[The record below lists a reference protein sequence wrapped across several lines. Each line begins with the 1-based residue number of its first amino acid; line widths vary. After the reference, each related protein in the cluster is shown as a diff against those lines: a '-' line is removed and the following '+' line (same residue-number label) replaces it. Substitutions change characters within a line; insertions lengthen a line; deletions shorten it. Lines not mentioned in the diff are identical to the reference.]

1 MGNTVG
7 KSRAWIIS
15 FFIGVIVLTYTAA
28 FNGLFTIYPYF
39 CGDDFARSLLMTMLL
54 ALGSMWIFLW
64 FLSLLT
70 EAARLLCI
78 PVAGWRFVSFRF
90 GQGGGRHALLDPPP
104 LVNGECPCV
113 CYLLCGGLCSL
124 LIGILLIAIS
134 FFTPIG
140 GFLRYFGFL
149 AFSFTW
155 WGLFPR
161 CFGGTGSD
169 GYWLLRIRN
178 DPKQSAVLRLLQKIT
193 VETNR
198 AETYGDFSEETVNA
212 LMEYECGNFSFGD
225 EVIPLYYRAHY
236 LFAQGD
242 RAGASAVY
250 RMIADSAAPDLLKGR
265 AYCELLYAAIFD
277 GTSKDEL
284 FVLYQRV
291 LDLRKSVKDNTSRR
305 RLMYAVRLVCEKN
318 EARAEEEYQA
328 LLRLCRTETVRAQA
342 ALDLR
347 EAKRVREL
355 YGSKSGAEVMS

>member
-1 MGNTVG
+1 MRNTVG
-7 KSRAWIIS
+7 KSRAWIIA
-15 FFIGVIVLTYTAA
+15 FFIGIVVFSYAAA
-28 FNGLFTIYPYF
+28 FNCMDAVYPYF
-39 CGDDFARSLLMTMLL
+39 YGDVFVRTLLLTMLFML
-54 ALGSMWIFLW
+54 VSMWAAYW
-64 FLSLLT
+64 FLGLLA

-113 CYLLCGGLCSL
+113 CYLLCGGLSSL
-124 LIGILLIAIS
+124 LIGILLIGIS

-212 LMEYECGNFSFGD
+212 LMEYECGDFSFGD
-225 EVIPLYYRAHY
+225 AVIPLYYRAHY

-242 RAGASAVY
+242 RAGAAAGY

-265 AYCELLYAAIFD
+265 AYCELLYAALFD
-277 GTSKDEL
+277 GTTKEEL
-284 FVLYQRV
+284 FVLYERV
-291 LDLRKSVKDNTSRR
+291 SQSGKRTRDNTSRR

-328 LLRLCRTETVRAQA
+328 LLRLCRTETIRAQA